1 MNVFLTTPRFLT
13 DPEEIVAQEAAERGR
28 KLFVGNIRFDD
39 LQRRFPTVFT
49 FKKHA
54 QQRVASLMT
63 IFASYGAICTIR
75 GSWHRDGLPMN
86 GARAWCM
93 VVYETAETA
102 TAALAALKKHEVRVD
117 HCGAI
122 AKQRRST
129 YQCVHDCPRAD
140 FYVRRPHNYTRIYGE
155 DNTDAAGQESEQV
168 LGLPDASVHQAEP
181 PALSSE
187 AARAATAALSSSEWS
202 LPRRTVKSFVL
213 DPLNSFSA
221 TLSIRALACVGV
233 TEADTMETENTS
245 APRAVRRRRRRS
257 CHHGA

>member
-1 MNVFLTTPRFLT
+1 MDVFLLTTPRFLT

-63 IFASYGAICTIR
+63 ILASYGAICAIR

-93 VVYETAETA
+93 VVYETAENAA
-102 TAALAALKKHEVRVD
+102 TALAALKKHEVRVD
-117 HCGAI
+117 HCGVI

-129 YQCVHDCPRAD
+129 FQCVHDCPRAD
-140 FYVRRPHNYTRIYGE
+140 FYVRRPRNYTRIYG
-155 DNTDAAGQESEQV
+155 DDNNTDAAGPESEQV
-168 LGLPDASVHQAEP
+168 LSLPDASMRQAAP
-181 PALSSE
+181 PALSSSE
-187 AARAATAALSSSEWS
+187 DARAATATCSSSEWS
-202 LPRRTVKSFVL
+202 LPRRTVKPFVL
-213 DPLNSFSA
+213 DPLA
-221 TLSIRALACVGV
+221 RALACIAA
-233 TEADTMETENTS
+233 TEIETESTIM
-245 APRAVRRRRRRS
+245 PRAVRRRRRRS